1 MSTDQTPSAA
11 PSLVRLI
18 QELHKLPGIG
28 PKSAQRLAY
37 YIIRLP
43 DEEAYA
49 LADAVSAVKQ
59 NIIFCQECQNLTD
72 TSPCSVCADPR
83 RNRDLVCVVE
93 DPLDVLAL
101 ERTRCYRGLYHVLH
115 GVISPMDGIGP
126 DQIKLKELFSRL
138 SADEVSELVIA
149 TNPTLEGEATAM
161 YIRRHLPHDSIK
173 VTHLARGL
181 PVGGSLE
188 YSDEMTLS
196 RAFQGRQEL

>member
-1 MSTDQTPSAA
+1 MTSDQIPSAA
-11 PSLVRLI
+11 PSLARLI
-18 QELHKLPGIG
+18 QELSKLPGIG

-43 DEEAYA
+43 EDEAFA

-59 NIIFCQECQNLTD
+59 NIIFCQQCQNLSD
-72 TSPCSVCADPR
+72 TSPCSICDDHR
-83 RNRDLVCVVE
+83 RNQQVLCVVE
-93 DPLDVLAL
+93 EPLDVLAL

-115 GVISPMDGIGP
+115 GVISPINGVGP
-126 DQIKLKELFSRL
+126 EQLKLKELLSRL
-138 SADEVSELVIA
+138 TDEEIGELVIA
-149 TNPTLEGEATAM
+149 TNATLEGEATAM
-161 YIRRHLPHDSIK
+161 YIQRHLPRNDIK

-188 YSDEMTLS
+188 YTDEMTLS